1 MSSLTSQV
9 EVKEIFI
16 NGHKI
21 KLVHLPRELTNNRW
35 TSPKLFF
42 KPLHILNLGIE
53 GRWKEI
59 VMAIQKRLA
68 ISRSPD
74 LVYGCVGSWTGSMR
88 RRSDRGAL
96 MIAIIFLLASCSSAH
111 PIAFQ
116 NTSHRQ
122 IYSLNLED
130 LEKLQ
135 FYISRDVVAQ
145 YQDAT
150 GTKSLLLTRLTPG
163 VATGA
168 GPNWIKVSFREGGV
182 DVPFVTDPNQY
193 DGRYWIATEVE
204 GSKDFK
210 KIAELPEKS
219 FLYKGVRYKL
229 ASGADAIL
237 LFDWEGWKKFVGTRK
252 VTEGRQVGD
261 R

>member
-1 MSSLTSQV
+1 MT
-9 EVKEIFI
+9 
-16 NGHKI
+16 
-21 KLVHLPRELTNNRW
+21 
-35 TSPKLFF
+35 
-42 KPLHILNLGIE
+42 
-53 GRWKEI
+53 
-59 VMAIQKRLA
+59 IQKMLA
-68 ISRSPD
+68 ISRTPE
-74 LVYGCVGSWTGSMR
+74 LVYACVGSWADPMR
-88 RRSDRGAL
+88 RRSNQVFL
-96 MIAIIFLLASCSSAH
+96 MVAFSFLLASCSSAP
-111 PIAFQ
+111 PIAFR

-122 IYSLNLED
+122 IYSLSLQD

-150 GTKSLLLTRLTPG
+150 GTKSLLLARMTPG

-182 DVPFVTDPNQY
+182 DIPFVTDPNQY
-193 DGRYWIATEVE
+193 EGRYWIATEVE

-210 KIAELPEKS
+210 RIAEEKS
-219 FLYKGVRYKL
+219 FLYKGIRYKVV
-229 ASGADAIL
+229 SGADAVL
-237 LFDWEGWKKFVGTRK
+237 LFDVEAWERVVETRK

>member
-1 MSSLTSQV
+1 ML
-9 EVKEIFI
+9 
-16 NGHKI
+16 
-21 KLVHLPRELTNNRW
+21 
-35 TSPKLFF
+35 
-42 KPLHILNLGIE
+42 
-53 GRWKEI
+53 
-59 VMAIQKRLA
+59 IQKGLL
-68 ISRSPD
+68 I
-74 LVYGCVGSWTGSMR
+74 
-88 RRSDRGAL
+88 GAV
-96 MIAIIFLLASCSSAH
+96 IFLCSCSTTP

-122 IYSLNLED
+122 TYSLNLGE

-135 FYISRDVVAQ
+135 FYISTDVVAQ

-182 DVPFVTDPNQY
+182 DVPFITDPNQY

-210 KIAELPEKS
+210 RIYELPDRF
-219 FLYKGVRYKL
+219 FLYKGIRYKVV
-229 ASGADAIL
+229 SGADAIL
-237 LFDWEGWKKFVGTRK
+237 LFDVDGWERVVETRK
-252 VTEGRQVGD
+252 VTEGREVGD

>member
-1 MSSLTSQV
+1 MV
-9 EVKEIFI
+9 
-16 NGHKI
+16 
-21 KLVHLPRELTNNRW
+21 
-35 TSPKLFF
+35 
-42 KPLHILNLGIE
+42 
-53 GRWKEI
+53 
-59 VMAIQKRLA
+59 
-68 ISRSPD
+68 
-74 LVYGCVGSWTGSMR
+74 
-88 RRSDRGAL
+88 
-96 MIAIIFLLASCSSAH
+96 AIIFLLASCSSTP

-122 IYSLNLED
+122 THSLNLED

-150 GTKSLLLTRLTPG
+150 GTKSLLLAQLTPG

-168 GPNWIKVSFREGGV
+168 GPNWIKVSFRDGGV
-182 DVPFVTDPNQY
+182 DVPFITDPNQY

-210 KIAELPEKS
+210 RISELPDRS
-219 FLYKGVRYKL
+219 FLYKGIRYKVV
-229 ASGADAIL
+229 SGADAIL
-237 LFDWEGWKKFVGTRK
+237 LFDVDGWKRVVETRK

>member
-1 MSSLTSQV
+1 MNNLLTKVSTDLPLSLMLRLTRA
-9 EVKEIFI
+9 FI
-16 NGHKI
+16 GAGTDVTGVPRIHGWL
-21 KLVHLPRELTNNRW
+21 LVA
-35 TSPKLFF
+35 LFS
-42 KPLHILNLGIE
+42 L
-53 GRWKEI
+53 
-59 VMAIQKRLA
+59 
-68 ISRSPD
+68 
-74 LVYGCVGSWTGSMR
+74 LV
-88 RRSDRGAL
+88 
-96 MIAIIFLLASCSSAH
+96 SCSSAP

-116 NTSHRQ
+116 NNSHRQ
-122 IYSLNLED
+122 LYSLNLED

-150 GTKSLLLTRLTPG
+150 GTKSLLVPRLTPG

-182 DVPFVTDPNQY
+182 DVPFIADLKEY

-204 GSKDFK
+204 GSKEFK
-210 KIAELPEKS
+210 KIADLPDKS

-229 ASGADAIL
+229 VSGSEAIL
-237 LFDWEGWKKFVGTRK
+237 LVDWEGWKRVVETRK

-261 R
+261 K

>member
-1 MSSLTSQV
+1 MT
-9 EVKEIFI
+9 
-16 NGHKI
+16 
-21 KLVHLPRELTNNRW
+21 
-35 TSPKLFF
+35 
-42 KPLHILNLGIE
+42 
-53 GRWKEI
+53 
-59 VMAIQKRLA
+59 IQKRLA
-68 ISRSPD
+68 TSHTPE
-74 LVYGCVGSWTGSMR
+74 LVFACVGFWTDWMR
-88 RRSDRGAL
+88 QRSHRGFL
-96 MIAIIFLLASCSSAH
+96 IVAIIFLLSSCSSTP

-122 IYSLNLED
+122 TYSLNLGD

-135 FYISRDVVAQ
+135 FYISTDVVAQ

-150 GTKSLLLTRLTPG
+150 ETKSLLLARLTPG

-182 DVPFVTDPNQY
+182 DIPFITDPNQY

-204 GSKDFK
+204 GSQDFK
-210 KIAELPEKS
+210 RISELPDRF
-219 FLYKGVRYKL
+219 FLYKGIRYKVV
-229 ASGADAIL
+229 SGADAML
-237 LFDWEGWKKFVGTRK
+237 LFDVEGWKRVVETRK